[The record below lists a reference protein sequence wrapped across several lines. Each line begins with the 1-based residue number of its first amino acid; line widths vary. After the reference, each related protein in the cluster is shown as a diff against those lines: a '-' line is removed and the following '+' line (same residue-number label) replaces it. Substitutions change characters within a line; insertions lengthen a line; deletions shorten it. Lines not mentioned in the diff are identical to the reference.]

1 LKEGSMWKDVLPC
14 LRDELSRLDWISLR
28 RIGYEKHFDEQFVM
42 GAEVPEDDPLGSD
55 SSDESDYDY
64 EHEHEDPSSG
74 NDADGSSIADTESDA
89 ETDEPEQGG
98 TLSFPPMPD
107 TPASIIWCNCNGHMD
122 GVDILEDN
130 GIMVTNQQRK
140 FWEKWVVRKI
150 CTEQHGHK

>member
-1 LKEGSMWKDVLPC
+1 
-14 LRDELSRLDWISLR
+14 
-28 RIGYEKHFDEQFVM
+28 M

-89 ETDEPEQGG
+89 ETDEPEQGGKFWLYGVHVRHVLTSTG